1 MEQPMAADR
10 EFLLDVSRAVWR
22 TWNARRPTGIDR
34 VALKYIEQFGKR
46 SQADV
51 QFKGITFVLSPRAS
65 DRLFAI
71 FLQQGPAAKRRLLA
85 AGAAALLSARRSPP
99 RRGMIYLNVGHT
111 GLDAP
116 ALPAWIAAHDVKAVY
131 LIHDLIPITHPQF
144 CRDGEADRHSAR
156 IENALVSAAGVI
168 ANSQATLDEV
178 AAFASKRGLGM
189 PPSIAAWI
197 SGGEPVQ
204 SEPLALDRPHF
215 VTLGTIEGRKNHVL
229 LLRIWKELIEERGAE
244 APILLV
250 LGQHGWKAEAAEAM
264 LRLPELR
271 GHVRELGGCSD
282 EQISAWLKGARALLM
297 PSFVEGFG
305 LPIIEAFAYG
315 TPVIAGDLPVYREI
329 VGVIPTYLD
338 PNDAKSWKAAISAFV
353 GDDPERKRQK
363 RLLERYRPPEWQDHF
378 AKVERW
384 LEGLAAGRAKP

>member
-1 MEQPMAADR
+1 MRHFNGRAQAVVQHKHFRRILNR
-10 EFLLDVSRAVWR
+10 EASQELFGLL
-22 TWNARRPTGIDR
+22 
-34 VALKYIEQFGKR
+34 E
-46 SQADV
+46 
-51 QFKGITFVLSPRAS
+51 
-65 DRLFAI
+65 
-71 FLQQGPAAKRRLLA
+71 GPAAQFRRKLP
-85 AGAAALLSARRSPP
+85 GAILRNLGGLGRDGSGRL
-99 RRGMIYLNVGHT
+99 YLNIGHT
-111 GLDAP
+111 GLDSAGFRD
-116 ALPAWIAAHDVKAVY
+116 WVETAHVKPVY
-131 LIHDLIPITHPQF
+131 FVHDLIPITHPQF